1 MTRIPALTRDEMD
14 DEQKRVHDDTV
25 AQTGRVG
32 RGPAVGYAY
41 APGMW
46 ETNNSATDY
55 FENRCSL
62 SLPQLRLVAL
72 LVARRWNAPYPW
84 AAQARMALESGLD
97 RSVVDAV
104 NAREKP
110 SFHSREDEVLH
121 DAARELLETGT
132 LGDAGFA
139 AAEETIGYRRLV
151 DLVGVI
157 GHFCKTAMMANV
169 VGAEAPA
176 DWPSHL
182 EG

>member
-14 DEQKRVHDDTV
+14 EEQKRVHDDTV

-62 SLPQLRLVAL
+62 TLPQLRLVAP

-84 AAQARMALESGLD
+84 AAQARMALESGLH

-110 SFHSREDEVLH
+110 SFDSREDEVLH

-139 AAEETIGYRRLV
+139 AAEQTLGYRRLA

-182 EG
+182 RN

>member
-1 MTRIPALTRDEMD
+1 MTRIPALACDEMD
-14 DEQKRVHDDTV
+14 EEQKRVYDDTL

-32 RGPAVGYAY
+32 RGPAIGYAY

-62 SLPQLRLVAL
+62 TPPQLRMVAL
-72 LVARRWNAPYPW
+72 LVARRWDAAYPW
-84 AAQARMALESGLD
+84 AAQAGVALEAGLS
-97 RSVVDAV
+97 RSIIDAV
-104 NAREKP
+104 NARAKP
-110 SFHSREDEVLH
+110 EFDNREDDVLH

-132 LGDAGFA
+132 LGDAGFDVA
-139 AAEETIGYRRLV
+139 KKTLGYRRLA

-169 VGAEAPA
+169 VGARAPA
-176 DWPSHL
+176 EAPSHL
-182 EG
+182 AD

>member
-14 DEQKRVHDDTV
+14 EEQKRVHDDTV

-62 SLPQLRLVAL
+62 TLPQLRLVAL

-97 RSVVDAV
+97 RAIVDAV
-104 NAREKP
+104 NARERP
-110 SFHSREDEVLH
+110 GFDSREDEVLH
-121 DAARELLETGT
+121 DAAQEILATGT

-139 AAEETIGYRRLV
+139 AAEKTLGYRRLA

-182 EG
+182 AD

>member
-1 MTRIPALTRDEMD
+1 MTRIPALARDEMD
-14 DEQKRVHDDTV
+14 EEQRRVHDDTA

-32 RGPAVGYAY
+32 RGPAIGYAY

-46 ETNNSATDY
+46 ETNNAASDY

-62 SLPQLRLVAL
+62 TLPQLRVVAL
-72 LVARRWNAPYPW
+72 LAARHWNAAYPW
-84 AAQARMALESGLD
+84 AAQARVALEDGLE
-97 RSVVDAV
+97 RSVIDAV
-104 NAREKP
+104 NARRRP
-110 SFHSREDEVLH
+110 DFAGREDAAVH

-132 LGDAGFA
+132 LGDAGFEA
-139 AAEETIGYRRLV
+139 ARDALGHRRLA

-176 DWPSHL
+176 GSPSEL
-182 EG
+182 AR

>member
-1 MTRIPALTRDEMD
+1 MTRIPALTREEMD
-14 DEQKRVHDDTV
+14 DEQQRVYDATV
-25 AQTGRVG
+25 AATGRVG

-46 ETNNSATDY
+46 ENNNAATAY
-55 FENRCSL
+55 FEGNCSL
-62 SLPQLRLVAL
+62 TLPQLRLAAL
-72 LVARRWNAPYPW
+72 LVARRWNAAYPW
-84 AAQARMALESGLD
+84 AAQARMALEAGLE

-104 NAREKP
+104 NARGEP
-110 SFHSREDEVLH
+110 DFASREDRAVH

-139 AAEETIGYRRLV
+139 AAEAVLGYRRLA
-151 DLVGVI
+151 DLVGAI

-169 VGAEAPA
+169 VGAEPPP

-182 EG
+182 AP

>member
-14 DEQKRVHDDTV
+14 EEQKRVHDDTL

-62 SLPQLRLVAL
+62 TLPQLRLVAL
-72 LVARRWNAPYPW
+72 LVARRWNAAYPW

-110 SFHSREDEVLH
+110 GFDSREDEVLH
-121 DAARELLETGT
+121 DAAQELLATGT

-139 AAEETIGYRRLV
+139 AAR
-151 DLVGVI
+151 
-157 GHFCKTAMMANV
+157 KT
-169 VGAEAPA
+169 
-176 DWPSHL
+176 PSAIAASPTWSASSAISARPP
-182 EG
+182 

>member
-14 DEQKRVHDDTV
+14 EEQKRVHDDTV

-62 SLPQLRLVAL
+62 TLPQLRLVAL
-72 LVARRWNAPYPW
+72 LVARRWNATYPW

-97 RSVVDAV
+97 RSIVDAV

-110 SFHSREDEVLH
+110 DFDSRADEVLH
-121 DAARELLETGT
+121 DAAQELLATGT
-132 LGDAGFA
+132 LGEAGFA
-139 AAEETIGYRRLV
+139 AAETTLGYRRLA

-176 DWPSHL
+176 EWPSHL
-182 EG
+182 AD